1 MCVGAIFSVILS
13 IYQEKIAKNYGKLS
27 SAPEGLLYFS
37 CVESA
42 LMPIGLFWF
51 GKIEASKLY
60 FLRLISPARMDMPP

>member
-13 IYQEKIAKNYGKLS
+13 IYQEKIAKKYGKLS

-51 GKIEASKLY
+51 G
-60 FLRLISPARMDMPP
+60 R